1 MEKRPAYALPLQV
14 LRQDSTVKSPTV
26 VAGSKPGNPT
36 SSAKQP
42 EYENE
47 PKTAPIRGVPVG
59 DWMAAVAE
67 TLVIEDAV
75 FDEEDDAVPLTLSD
89 DKVEVM
95 LTVDEV
101 VPELRAELKVEEID
115 DRPVLKPSVD
125 IEDAKEVE
133 VDDEPGSDEVVV
145 DV

>member
-1 MEKRPAYALPLQV
+1 
-14 LRQDSTVKSPTV
+14 
-26 VAGSKPGNPT
+26 
-36 SSAKQP
+36 
-42 EYENE
+42 
-47 PKTAPIRGVPVG
+47 
-59 DWMAAVAE
+59 MAAVAE

-101 VPELRAELKVEEID
+101 VPELRAELKVEKID

>member
-1 MEKRPAYALPLQV
+1 MEKRPAYALPLQA

-47 PKTAPIRGVPVG
+47 PKTAPTRGVPVG
-59 DWMAAVAE
+59 DWMAAVVE

-125 IEDAKEVE
+125 IEDAKEFE